1 MSLYPQVPYDLE
13 DKLDFKR
20 INYRKCRYFE
30 DDNMMVLKSY
40 NTIVAMYDKRTDLLY
55 LDDVTYSSYTSV
67 HIDVFIRY
75 YIKGMSFKSVYIPQ
89 EYLISFI
96 RLSLEDKKPNIKT
109 VISFKLGELV
119 KIYRLHRTANSIAQI
134 TKYGDSYLMLKNN
147 NEYEFT
153 KDGCAI
159 EPKYYGIEIKS
170 GPYKNVHAVCY
181 PRNLK
186 HLEGGL

>member
-20 INYRKCRYFE
+20 INQRKCRYFE

-55 LDDVTYSSYTSV
+55 LDEVSYSSYTSQ
-67 HIDVFIRY
+67 HIYVFIRY

-96 RLSLEDKKPNIKT
+96 RLSLEDKEPNIKT

-119 KIYRLHRTANSIAQI
+119 KIYRLHKTANSIAQV

-153 KDGCAI
+153 KDGCVI
-159 EPKYYGIEIKS
+159 EPKYYSIKITS
-170 GPYKNVHAVCY
+170 GPYKNVRKVCY

>member
-40 NTIVAMYDKRTDLLY
+40 NTIVAMYDRRTDLLY
-55 LDDVTYSSYTSV
+55 LDEVSYSSYTSQ
-67 HIDVFIRY
+67 HIYVFIRY

-96 RLSLEDKKPNIKT
+96 RLSLEDKEPNIKT

-119 KIYRLHRTANSIAQI
+119 KIYRLHRTANSIAQV
-134 TKYGDSYLMLKNN
+134 TKYGDSYSMLKNN

-153 KDGCAI
+153 KDGCVI
-159 EPKYYGIEIKS
+159 EPKYYSIKITS
-170 GPYKNVHAVCY
+170 GPYKNVRKVCY

>member
-55 LDDVTYSSYTSV
+55 LDEVSYSSYTSQ
-67 HIDVFIRY
+67 HIYVFIRY

-119 KIYRLHRTANSIAQI
+119 KIYRLHRTANSIAQV